1 MGLEKSDERL
11 CWGKLHMGW
20 PPNNI
25 QYSQR
30 VSEYSDYRLGESEGR
45 DITICHFK
53 FSILGISRGSGVTL
67 TV

>member
-1 MGLEKSDERL
+1 
-11 CWGKLHMGW
+11 MGW

-25 QYSQR
+25 KYSQR

-53 FSILGISRGSGVTL
+53 FSILGISRGSGVTMA
-67 TV
+67 V